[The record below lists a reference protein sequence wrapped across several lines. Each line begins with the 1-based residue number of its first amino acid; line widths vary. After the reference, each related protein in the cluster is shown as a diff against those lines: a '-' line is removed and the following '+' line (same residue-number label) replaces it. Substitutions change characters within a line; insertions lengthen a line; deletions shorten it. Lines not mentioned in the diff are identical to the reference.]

1 MAGLFTDLTKLAI
14 SALVVILVAGALYVV
29 HLRLDEH
36 YANKS
41 RRQYRRQLIMLG
53 LTLMGLVIAI
63 ILMPIGAAMRGQLLG
78 LLGIVL
84 SATIA
89 LSSTTLV
96 GNAMAS
102 IMLRAVRCC
111 KVGDYI
117 SIEGHLGRITGMDLL
132 RVEIQTESRDLT
144 TLPNLY
150 MVTHPLKVMRSSGT
164 IISVEVSLG
173 YDMERHDI
181 EELLLQA
188 ARSLEL
194 EDPFVQVVGLGDFA
208 VTYRVAGLLKDIK
221 RLIGT
226 RSELRALVLD
236 ALHDGGV
243 EIVSPTFMNTRALTK
258 TQKFI
263 PAARKK
269 KPRTRK
275 KRRASPDSVVFDKA
289 DQAESL
295 ENLREQHE
303 ALAKELQE
311 AREQLKELEEG
322 TEREKAES
330 RLARSAER
338 LDSLVAIIKRRE
350 EEIASSD

>member
-1 MAGLFTDLTKLAI
+1 MASLFTDLTKLAI
-14 SALVVILVAGALYVV
+14 SAFVVILVAGALYVV

-36 YANKS
+36 YANES

-53 LTLMGLVIAI
+53 LTLMAVVIAI

-132 RVEIQTESRDLT
+132 RVEIQTENRDLT

-150 MVTHPLKVMRSSGT
+150 MVTHPMKVMRSSGT

-173 YDMERHDI
+173 YDLQHQDV
-181 EELLLQA
+181 EELLLKA
-188 ARSLEL
+188 ASSVQL
-194 EDPFVQVVGLGDFA
+194 EDPFVQVVDLGDFA
-208 VTYRVAGLLKDIK
+208 VTYRVAGLLKDVK
-221 RLIGT
+221 KLIAA
-226 RSELRALVLD
+226 RSELRAFTLD
-236 ALHDGGV
+236 ALHEGGV

-303 ALAKELQE
+303 ALAKELEE
-311 AREQLKELEEG
+311 AKKQLEDLDEG
-322 TEREKAES
+322 SEREKVEA
-330 RLARSAER
+330 RLARSIER
-338 LDSLVAIIKRRE
+338 LERLSEIIKRRE
-350 EEIASSD
+350 EEIANAD